1 MSMSKKARM
10 STPADD
16 EEQALVRKHGRPL
29 CDDMA
34 GSLKKK
40 GGAGYKHVH
49 LDRTKGRYKASV
61 IDIDS
66 GKQVHL
72 GYFNSSYAA
81 AVTAALSEEKGKL
94 DKRDAALT
102 VDSLQPKEAKK
113 LAKAEGL
120 TLVKS
125 TKSGTGYENVHLQES
140 LSASNV
146 RPFRISS
153 RMYNTMPSSVSREY
167 VSAEH
172 AALEIARH
180 MPK

>member
-1 MSMSKKARM
+1 MSKKARL
-10 STPADD
+10 STPADI
-16 EEQALVRKHGRPL
+16 EEQALWGEHGRTL

-34 GSLKKK
+34 GSLKNN
-40 GGAGYKHVH
+40 GASGYKYVAPKNSCGKYRVQVR
-49 LDRTKGRYKASV
+49 DMDT
-61 IDIDS
+61 
-66 GKQVHL
+66 GKQVYL
-72 GYFNSSYAA
+72 GCFNSSYAA
-81 AVTAALSEEKGKL
+81 AVTAALSKEKGKQ
-94 DKRDAALT
+94 DERDAALT

-146 RPFRISS
+146 LPFRISPGK
-153 RMYNTMPSSVSREY
+153 YNTLPSGVSREY
-167 VSAEH
+167 ASAEH
-172 AALEIARH
+172 AALTIARH

>member
-1 MSMSKKARM
+1 M

-16 EEQALVRKHGRPL
+16 EEQALVRKHGRPM
-29 CDDMA
+29 CDSMA
-34 GSLKKK
+34 GSLKKE
-40 GGAGYKHVH
+40 GGTGYKHVALH
-49 LDRTKGRYKASV
+49 RTKGTYAAQV
-61 IDIDS
+61 YDIEA
-66 GKQVHL
+66 GKLIYL
-72 GYFNSSYAA
+72 GAFYTPYAA
-81 AVTAALSEEKGKL
+81 AVTAALSKTKGL
-94 DKRDAALT
+94 QDKRDAALL
-102 VDSLQPKEAKK
+102 SGSKQAEEAKK

-120 TLVKS
+120 TLRTSK
-125 TKSGTGYENVHLQES
+125 KSGTGFENVYLPEQ

-146 RPFRISS
+146 RPFLISA

>member
-1 MSMSKKARM
+1 MSMS
-10 STPADD
+10 ADG
-16 EEQALVRKHGRPL
+16 EKQALWLKHPRAL
-29 CDDMA
+29 CDELA
-34 GSLKKK
+34 GSLEKK
-40 GGAGYKHVH
+40 GGAGYKHVSFN
-49 LDRTKGRYKASV
+49 REKGRYVASV

-125 TKSGTGYENVHLQES
+125 TKSGTGYKNVHLQKV
-140 LSASNV
+140 LSESNV
-146 RPFRISS
+146 RPFRISP

>member
-16 EEQALVRKHGRPL
+16 EEQALVRKHGRPM
-29 CDDMA
+29 CDSMA
-34 GSLKKK
+34 GSLKKE
-40 GGAGYKHVH
+40 GGAGYKHVNFN
-49 LDRTKGRYKASV
+49 REKGCYIAQV
-61 IDIDS
+61 YDIDA
-66 GKQVHL
+66 GKLVYL
-72 GYFNSSYAA
+72 GSFNSSYAA
-81 AVTAALSEEKGKL
+81 AVTAALSKEKGKQ
-94 DKRDAALT
+94 DKRDAALLI
-102 VDSLQPKEAKK
+102 DSLQPKEAKK

-125 TKSGTGYENVHLQES
+125 TKSGTGYENVHLQEN
-140 LSASNV
+140 LSASNA
-146 RPFRISS
+146 RPFRISP